1 MAKYHKYVFD
11 EQGRRLI
18 GAFEDMYKAE
28 DTEGF
33 DSWQSQNV
41 RHLRHRLAL
50 EILDDYNFSSVLEI
64 GCGKGSMTQ
73 FLKKANNRVLG
84 IDISPTAVEKA
95 KTSHPD
101 IEFRAMDALAVDTLD
116 ETFDL
121 AAVMMTLAYV
131 SNWRGLLAKIA
142 SVADN
147 ALLVEYIPDQAI
159 GAVKSLDDARQEF
172 EKHFNIATDIV
183 LDRNI
188 LMLFGTRHGS
198 KTT

>member
-11 EQGRRLI
+11 EQGKRLV

-95 KTSHPD
+95 KASHPE
-101 IEFRAMDALAVDTLD
+101 IEFRAMDALAIDTLD

-188 LMLFGTRHGS
+188 LMLFGTRRGS

>member
-1 MAKYHKYVFD
+1 M
-11 EQGRRLI
+11 
-18 GAFEDMYKAE
+18 
-28 DTEGF
+28 
-33 DSWQSQNV
+33 
-41 RHLRHRLAL
+41 
-50 EILDDYNFSSVLEI
+50 
-64 GCGKGSMTQ
+64 
-73 FLKKANNRVLG
+73 
-84 IDISPTAVEKA
+84 
-95 KTSHPD
+95 
-101 IEFRAMDALAVDTLD
+101 
-116 ETFDL
+116 
-121 AAVMMTLAYV
+121 MMTLAYV

-188 LMLFGTRHGS
+188 LMLFGTRRGS

>member
-11 EQGRRLI
+11 EQGKRLV

-95 KTSHPD
+95 KASHPE
-101 IEFRAMDALAVDTLD
+101 IEFRAMDALAIDTLD

-121 AAVMMTLAYV
+121 AAAMMTLAYV

-188 LMLFGTRHGS
+188 LMLFGTRRGS